1 MEKYITS
8 KYASKVEGVCD
19 DRGGSLYQR
28 KDDTYETIMKRLKVY
43 EQQTKPLLEYY
54 NEQGNIININGATT
68 VSVSV
73 NEIINKLGGY

>member
-1 MEKYITS
+1 
-8 KYASKVEGVCD
+8 
-19 DRGGSLYQR
+19 
-28 KDDTYETIMKRLKVY
+28 MKRLKVY